1 MISYHGNSYI
11 KKSQRFKK
19 SVADFFRSGKVFFL
33 RLVGRFKRRAVI
45 TRLHKADIIVASPAL
60 KRLSFIALLHR
71 LMLRSTY
78 VHSMLYI
85 GNGKILHT
93 TSRNG
98 VVIHKV
104 PGKIFSKKRYAVYR
118 VRVISREQKTRV
130 IEEALKWHKAKIDH
144 VAMFKLIPQRLFG
157 WFRPVATEKDK
168 SLWCSRLIYRSFLNA
183 GINLLPDQNTSIVVS
198 EDLANSPLVKRIF

>member
-1 MISYHGNSYI
+1 MISYPEKSY
-11 KKSQRFKK
+11 KKKGQRFKK
-19 SVADFFRSGKVFFL
+19 RVVDFFRSIKIVFP
-33 RLVGRFKRRAVI
+33 RLVSRFKRRAVI

-71 LMLRSTY
+71 LMLRSIY

-93 TSRNG
+93 TSRHG
-98 VVIHKV
+98 VVIHNV

-118 VRVISREQKTRV
+118 VREISREQKMQV
-130 IEEALKWHKAKIDH
+130 IEEALKWHRAKIDH

-157 WFRPVATEKDK
+157 WFQPAATEEDK
-168 SLWCSRLIYRSFLNA
+168 SLWCSRLIYRAFLSA
-183 GINLLPDQNTSIVVS
+183 GIDLLPDQDTSIVVS
-198 EDLANSPLVKRIF
+198 EDLANSPLVKQVF

>member
-1 MISYHGNSYI
+1 MIYYFENRHK
-11 KKSQRFKK
+11 KKSQRFKNK
-19 SVADFFRSGKVFFL
+19 VADFFHSIKIVFL
-33 RLVGRFKRRAVI
+33 RLVSRFKRRTVI

-60 KRLSFIALLHR
+60 KRLSLIALLHR

-93 TSRNG
+93 TSHQG

-118 VRVISREQKTRV
+118 VREINREQKTKV
-130 IEEALKWHKAKIDH
+130 IEEALQWHRTKIDH
-144 VAMFKLIPQRLFG
+144 IAMFKLIPQRLFG
-157 WFRPVATEKDK
+157 WFRPVATEEDK
-168 SLWCSRLIYRSFLNA
+168 SLWCSRLIYRSFLSA
-183 GINLLPDQNTSIVVS
+183 GIDLLPDQDTSIVVS
-198 EDLANSPLVKRIF
+198 EDLANSPLVKQVF

>member
-1 MISYHGNSYI
+1 MY
-11 KKSQRFKK
+11 
-19 SVADFFRSGKVFFL
+19 FL
-33 RLVGRFKRRAVI
+33 RLVSRFKRRAVI
-45 TRLHKADIIVASPAL
+45 SRLHKADIIVASPAF

-93 TSRNG
+93 TSNHG

-104 PGKIFSKKRYAVYR
+104 PGKIFSKKRYAIYR
-118 VRVISREQKTRV
+118 TRDISRDQKTRV
-130 IEEALKWHKAKIDH
+130 IEEALKWHRAKIDH

-157 WFRPVATEKDK
+157 WFRPAAMEEDK
-168 SLWCSRLIYRSFLNA
+168 SLWCSRLIYRSFLSA
-183 GINLLPDQNTSIVVS
+183 GIDLLPDQDTSLVVS
-198 EDLANSPLVKRIF
+198 EDLANSPLVKRVF